1 MVKSQ
6 LELFENV
13 LLNPNA
19 VSYIILDI
27 SVGKPLVRRLPGDS
41 RNDLSILQFSS
52 KEAAEEFIDYQ
63 SCYMIPA
70 KCEGFSE
77 YHKEMIA
84 ILRPNH
90 DSFPLDWVIDPFISG
105 SFRQV
110 ATETAL
116 QLSVEELLSL
126 RQVCVDTFT
135 FALEKDFAEK
145 YAKEFS
151 QYPYNDR
158 LEAYEIPKSNLE
170 VIEYKVH
177 PDVSRISNG
186 FLLGLLKLVPNDL
199 SVNDALKLAKIGVA

>member
-13 LLNPNA
+13 LLNPNL

-41 RNDLSILQFSS
+41 RNECAILQFSS

-77 YHKEMIA
+77 YQKELIET
-84 ILRPNH
+84 LRPIR

-105 SFRQV
+105 SFRQN
-110 ATETAL
+110 AAETVL
-116 QLSVEELLSL
+116 QMSVEDLLAL

-151 QYPYNDR
+151 QYTYNDR
-158 LEAYEIPKSNLE
+158 LDAYEIPNSNLE
-170 VIEYKVH
+170 IIEYKVH

-186 FLLGLLKLVPNDL
+186 FLLGLLKLVPDHL
-199 SVNDALKLAKIGVA
+199 SADEALKLAKIGMA